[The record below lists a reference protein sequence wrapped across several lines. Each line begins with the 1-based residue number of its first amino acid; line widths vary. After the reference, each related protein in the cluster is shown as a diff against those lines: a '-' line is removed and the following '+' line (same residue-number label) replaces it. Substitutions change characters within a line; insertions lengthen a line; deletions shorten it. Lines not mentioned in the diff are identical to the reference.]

1 LYPFF
6 TINKY
11 IGAILALIKC
21 QFYAFCQQVCFVKSF
36 SINKEYVMNKHLIAV
51 ALAAA
56 SLTLV
61 ACTEEQVKE
70 TSKQQLQVIDV
81 AEVLVKPVQ
90 NWHTYTTRIESPEQ
104 VALMPRVSGVIE
116 HIAFNE
122 GDNVKQGDLLFK
134 LDERPFLAVVAS
146 LEAQIVSAKATL
158 KQAKNEADRA
168 LRLTVS
174 KAISAEQA
182 ESRTSTLRQREAQVS
197 ALQAQL
203 KTAQLDLEFSSVRSP
218 INGVIS
224 RANITKGN
232 NVRAG
237 QSILTSIVSD
247 KAMYAY
253 FDVDERTWNSSF
265 NDVTAA
271 SHQTVVMQKVGQSDF
286 AYKGYINF
294 IDNQINS
301 STGTLRVRA
310 VFNENSNQLRA
321 GSFARIKLAAN
332 SISDA
337 IIIPERAIGTD
348 LKNRFVLTVGENN
361 VLEYKL
367 ITTGE
372 RYGALRA
379 VTSGLNE
386 GDVIAVNGP
395 ARVGPGMPISPQTV
409 TIDTSGVAFTLSN
422 DNAQFVAKQ

>member
-1 LYPFF
+1 
-6 TINKY
+6 
-11 IGAILALIKC
+11 
-21 QFYAFCQQVCFVKSF
+21 
-36 SINKEYVMNKHLIAV
+36 MNKHLIV
-51 ALAAA
+51 AALTAA
-56 SLTLV
+56 SLTL
-61 ACTEEQVKE
+61 AGCADESTAQSAP
-70 TSKQQLQVIDV
+70 TQQLQPIDV
-81 AEVLVKPVQ
+81 AQVLVKPVQ
-90 NWHTYTTRIESPEQ
+90 SWHTYTTRLESPQE
-104 VALMPRVSGVIE
+104 VALMPRVSGIIDSIE
-116 HIAFNE
+116 FNE
-122 GDNVKQGDLLFK
+122 GDVVKQGDVLFQ
-134 LDERPFLAVVAS
+134 LDARPFAAVVAS
-146 LEAQIVSAKATL
+146 LKAQINSAQAAL
-158 KQAKNEADRA
+158 EQAKSEDKRAIRLLDR
-168 LRLTVS
+168 
-174 KAISAEQA
+174 KAISTEQA
-182 ESRTSTLRQREAQVS
+182 QARTSTLRQREAQLS

-203 KTAQLDLEFSSVRSP
+203 TSAELDLEFTSVVSP
-218 INGVIS
+218 IDGIIS

-232 NVRAG
+232 NVLAG
-237 QSILTSIVSD
+237 QSVLTSIVSNQ
-247 KAMYAY
+247 AMYAY
-253 FDVDERTWNSSF
+253 FDVDERTWNHSF

-310 VFNENSNQLRA
+310 VFNEDSNQLRA

-332 SISDA
+332 EISEKV
-337 IIIPERAIGTD
+337 IIPERAIGTD

-367 ITTGE
+367 ITIGE

-379 VTSGLNE
+379 VTSGLSE